1 MLRSSIFVSVDQRD
15 YFKNEARP
23 NFAREAALFTVIML
37 TAAVPIIASVN
48 AFFQLVRS
56 FGTL

>member
-1 MLRSSIFVSVDQRD
+1 M
-15 YFKNEARP
+15 
-23 NFAREAALFTVIML
+23 

-48 AFFQLVRS
+48 AFFQLLRS